1 MSKRYN
7 WFSREI
13 TSEKRAQKLRPN
25 HASLPRSVWLRIC
38 FNQSEAL
45 LTSALISQTPF
56 RGENSGRVAR
66 LRLSSQAIQTP
77 HKTALHNERTK

>member
-1 MSKRYN
+1 M
-7 WFSREI
+7 

-25 HASLPRSVWLRIC
+25 DASLPRSVWLKIR

-56 RGENSGRVAR
+56 RGEKSGSAAK
-66 LRLSSQAIQTP
+66 LRLFSQAIQTP
-77 HKTALHNERTK
+77 PKTALHNERTK

>member
-1 MSKRYN
+1 MT
-7 WFSREI
+7 F
-13 TSEKRAQKLRPN
+13 EKRAQKLLPN
-25 HASLPRSVWLRIC
+25 DASLPRSVWLKIC

-56 RGENSGRVAR
+56 RGENYSGSVAK
-66 LRLSSQAIQTP
+66 LRLFSQAIQTP

>member
-1 MSKRYN
+1 M
-7 WFSREI
+7 
-13 TSEKRAQKLRPN
+13 TSEKRAQKLHPN
-25 HASLPRSVWLRIC
+25 DASLPRSVWLKIC

-56 RGENSGRVAR
+56 RGENSGSVAK
-66 LRLSSQAIQTP
+66 LRLFSQAIKTP